1 MQIIIISGPSGSGK
15 TTLSKQILNK
25 LKNCLIL
32 STDNYYKTG
41 SISKIIS
48 RLIKSYYDREISLN
62 YKLLKKD
69 LNYIIDTGRL
79 NHSYNYDFQKKIVE
93 KSYKLSKKID
103 FLIIEG
109 IFAKKILE
117 NFYDQKYF
125 FIELNTDKFICMKR
139 VINRDIN
146 ERGKSKKI
154 AKNDFL
160 NSWDIY
166 YNKKNINKNVLNKF
180 IYTYESNIDKLIEKI
195 LI

>member
-41 SISKIIS
+41 TISKIIS

-69 LNYIIDTGRL
+69 LNFIIDTGKS

-93 KSYKLSKKID
+93 KSYKSSNKID